1 MLVLSPTCFTRNLV
15 IMKKLLILITTLCLF
30 TSFTP
35 QKKELT
41 WMAIGDSIT
50 WLDGRPEETGN
61 RNTTGYMSLVTK
73 ELPNIHF
80 TNNGHSG
87 WTAARF
93 AAEIDKLVTDK
104 ADIYTIFFGTNDW
117 WGAAPMGTLAD
128 YQNNTGN
135 KTMYGAY
142 RTIINKIKS
151 LNPDA
156 HIILMTPL
164 QRGDFV
170 YVKRA
175 TNNAWGSYKE
185 NKNGQKLSD
194 YANVVKDIAKQENF
208 TLVDLYED
216 SGITPKNVVKY
227 KRLKDP
233 QTGEYKNY
241 NYPDYTTIPF
251 DPAKDEYPYPV
262 DAIGTTYDGLHPSD
276 KGMGMIAKM
285 LIKLMKKY

>member
-1 MLVLSPTCFTRNLV
+1 
-15 IMKKLLILITTLCLF
+15 MKKISALISILLLL
-30 TSFTP
+30 TSFAP
-35 QKKELT
+35 QKTELT

-61 RNTTGYMSLVTK
+61 RDTTGYMSLVTK
-73 ELPNIHF
+73 AMPNIHF

-87 WTAARF
+87 WTASHF
-93 AAEIDKLVTDK
+93 AAGIETLLTEK

-117 WGAAPMGTLAD
+117 WGAFPIGTLSD
-128 YQNNTGN
+128 YQNASGN
-135 KTMYGAY
+135 KTMYGAF
-142 RTIINKIKS
+142 RTIINKIRS

-185 NKNGQKLSD
+185 NKNGQKLSE
-194 YANVVKDIAKQENF
+194 YADAVKDIANLENF
-208 TLVDLYED
+208 KVVDLYYD
-216 SGITPKNVVKY
+216 SGITPKNVMKY

-233 QTGEYKNY
+233 RSGAYKNY
-241 NYPDYTTIPF
+241 TYPEYTTIPF
-251 DPAKDEYPYPV
+251 DPTKDEYPYPLG
-262 DAIGTTYDGLHPSD
+262 AMGMTYDGLHPSD
-276 KGMGMIAKM
+276 KGMAVIAKM
-285 LIKLMKKY
+285 LVKVMKKY